1 MQSLCTRVVVFAELA
16 QVSTCGRIF
25 RLDKFLK
32 RLIALRRQMSFHPF
46 VDRMDNFMPRQE
58 KYENKKQ
65 IWEASS

>member
-1 MQSLCTRVVVFAELA
+1 
-16 QVSTCGRIF
+16 
-25 RLDKFLK
+25 
-32 RLIALRRQMSFHPF
+32 MSFHPF